1 MMRTA
6 LEVITLVVI
15 GLLLVVVV
23 QEMPPFGD
31 PTNPVHNEMSEFY
44 LENSQEEAGVQNV
57 VAAIITDYRGF
68 DTLGELT
75 VLLTAIAGLLAV
87 LRS

>member
-1 MMRTA
+1 MRTT
-6 LEVITLVVI
+6 LEVITLVLI
-15 GLLLVVVV
+15 GILLVVVA

-31 PTNPVHNEMSEFY
+31 PTNPAHNEVSEYY
-44 LENSQEEAGVQNV
+44 LENTQEEAGVQNV

>member
-1 MMRTA
+1 MRTA
-6 LEVITLVVI
+6 LEVITLVAI
-15 GLLLVVVV
+15 GLLLISVA

-31 PTNPVHNEMSEFY
+31 PANPVHNEVSKFY
-44 LENSQEEAGVQNV
+44 LENTQEETGVQNV

>member
-1 MMRTA
+1 MKTI
-6 LEVITLVVI
+6 LEVVTLVLI
-15 GLLLVVVV
+15 GVLLVMVVR
-23 QEMPPFGD
+23 EMPTFGD
-31 PTNPVHNEMSEFY
+31 PTNPVHNEVSEFY
-44 LENSQEEAGVQNV
+44 LDNTQEEAGVQNV

>member
-1 MMRTA
+1 MMKTI
-6 LEVITLVVI
+6 LEVVTLVLI
-15 GLLLVVVV
+15 GVLLVMVVR
-23 QEMPPFGD
+23 EMPTFGD
-31 PTNPVHNEMSEFY
+31 PTNPVHNEVSEFY
-44 LENSQEEAGVQNV
+44 LDNTQEEAGVQNV

>member
-1 MMRTA
+1 MRTVF
-6 LEVITLVVI
+6 EVITLVMI
-15 GLLLVVVV
+15 GVLLMAVVN
-23 QEMPPFGD
+23 EMPTFGD
-31 PTNPVHNEMSEFY
+31 PTNPVHNEVSEFY
-44 LENSQEEAGVQNV
+44 LENTQEEAGVQNV

>member
-1 MMRTA
+1 MMRVA
-6 LEVITLVVI
+6 LEVVTLVVI
-15 GLLLVVVV
+15 GVLLLMAA
-23 QEMPPFGD
+23 QEMPSFGD
-31 PTNPVHNEMSEFY
+31 PTNPVHNEVSRY
-44 LENSQEEAGVQNV
+44 YIENTEEEAGVQNV

-68 DTLGELT
+68 DTFGELT

>member
-1 MMRTA
+1 MKSIM
-6 LEVITLVVI
+6 EVVTLVVI
-15 GLLLVVVV
+15 GILLVLVVR
-23 QEMPPFGD
+23 EMPPFGD
-31 PTNPVHNEMSEFY
+31 PSNPVHNEVSQYY
-44 LENSQEEAGVQNV
+44 LENTQEEAGVQNV
-57 VAAIITDYRGF
+57 VAAVITDYRGF